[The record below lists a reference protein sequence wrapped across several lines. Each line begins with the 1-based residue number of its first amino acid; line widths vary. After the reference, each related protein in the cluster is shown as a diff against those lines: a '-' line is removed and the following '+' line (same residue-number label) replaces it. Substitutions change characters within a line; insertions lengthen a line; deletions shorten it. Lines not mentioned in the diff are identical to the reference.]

1 MGEEVEGEE
10 WDIKLTSFMQNIRF
24 HQKKENEEIFLDAK
38 LASTNDYVRPSVGLS
53 VVYSSSLAEHL
64 WLSGELVSL
73 YTQIL
78 SDLIHFYK
86 VRSITD
92 ENSHFV
98 IDSVPFR
105 EKPSS
110 LKFTFVTFFLSSVF
124 L

>member
-1 MGEEVEGEE
+1 MEGEE

-38 LASTNDYVRPSVGLS
+38 RTSTDDNVRPSVRLS

-78 SDLIHFYK
+78 SD
-86 VRSITD
+86 
-92 ENSHFV
+92 
-98 IDSVPFR
+98 
-105 EKPSS
+105 
-110 LKFTFVTFFLSSVF
+110 
-124 L
+124 